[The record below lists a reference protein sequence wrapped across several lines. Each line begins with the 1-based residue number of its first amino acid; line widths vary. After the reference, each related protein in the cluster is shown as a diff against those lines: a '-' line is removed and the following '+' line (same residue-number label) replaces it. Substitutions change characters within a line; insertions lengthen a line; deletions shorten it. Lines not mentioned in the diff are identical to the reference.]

1 MKAGRLTIKTKL
13 PSGLSCACVRL
24 GFAQP
29 RIAHYLLSAL
39 AASSGEFVSF
49 APWYRP
55 ASRSAQEPTKK
66 TTLISQREPSSTVLM
81 RAEQH
86 PARAGGIVALL
97 VLGAMAGN
105 VGGATASGLARG
117 ARSWGVW
124 PLDAVLSG
132 GSDAGSVLALRG
144 GAAPRK
150 SDWMSVRPRTKTRT
164 LNYPRTTRPRPRLS

>member
-1 MKAGRLTIKTKL
+1 VKAGRLTIKTKL

-86 PARAGGIVALL
+86 KKSHAELPPDHAPASSALLNARITAVIRAPWPRAALGRARNPAGGAI
-97 VLGAMAGN
+97 
-105 VGGATASGLARG
+105 AR
-117 ARSWGVW
+117 VF
-124 PLDAVLSG
+124 PV
-132 GSDAGSVLALRG
+132 
-144 GAAPRK
+144 
-150 SDWMSVRPRTKTRT
+150 
-164 LNYPRTTRPRPRLS
+164 